1 MYKKL
6 SSSCFI
12 YIYMEIIVNY
22 ILTFVDKREILLIF
36 STIYIN
42 TRIIMKTAIKIK
54 SGFLV
59 NFDRC
64 QSTSSPWL
72 RSNDY
77 KVKHPNIRDRCTSW
91 RLNTRT
97 RAYRRTACV
106 DRMRTQLRMHEA
118 DTTRVPRTT
127 SELIARRIVLISRTY
142 HLEKWKGKILRR
154 WRSFGRRRICE

>member
-64 QSTSSPWL
+64 QSTSSP
-72 RSNDY
+72 
-77 KVKHPNIRDRCTSW
+77 
-91 RLNTRT
+91 
-97 RAYRRTACV
+97 
-106 DRMRTQLRMHEA
+106 
-118 DTTRVPRTT
+118 
-127 SELIARRIVLISRTY
+127 
-142 HLEKWKGKILRR
+142 
-154 WRSFGRRRICE
+154 

>member
-42 TRIIMKTAIKIK
+42 TRIIMKTMAIKIK

-64 QSTSSPWL
+64 QSTSSP
-72 RSNDY
+72 
-77 KVKHPNIRDRCTSW
+77 
-91 RLNTRT
+91 
-97 RAYRRTACV
+97 
-106 DRMRTQLRMHEA
+106 
-118 DTTRVPRTT
+118 
-127 SELIARRIVLISRTY
+127 
-142 HLEKWKGKILRR
+142 
-154 WRSFGRRRICE
+154 